1 MKITIDRLRKI
12 YFSSSG
18 PIFIV
23 MSFVFHAWLASFFI
37 RINILPVAV
46 LSIMSCCTY
55 VVPFFMKKEN
65 LEQNTIFLVFC
76 EIGVFSLLSTMI
88 LSMRSGFFL
97 YCLPLPLSSFIEI
110 NDTKRKKYIF
120 ISATIAMLLLVP
132 LSDLARGF
140 FEVYR
145 ERMEPYNYTFLLGN
159 FFVVVASYAV
169 NVYVYIRV
177 RERMVKATRYEAD
190 HDALTGLY
198 NRNYYDRYLEISE
211 RSGGLKGCYIMIDID
226 NFKSINDKFGHDV
239 GDIALKTVARVAGR
253 LIREKDILVRWGGEE
268 FVLFIEG
275 MPLDDAVV
283 KAEIIRNAIEHTA
296 FHESEYLTVSI
307 GVTEIRDS
315 EDSSTALKRADEN
328 LYVAKT
334 TGKNKVVSS

>member
-1 MKITIDRLRKI
+1 MKITISKLRKI

-18 PIFIV
+18 PIFIGL
-23 MSFVFHAWLASFFI
+23 SFLFHVWLASFFI

-46 LSIMSCCTY
+46 LSIMSCLAY
-55 VVPFFMKKEN
+55 IVPFFMKKEN
-65 LEQNTIFLVFC
+65 LEQNTMFLVFC
-76 EIGVFSLLSTMI
+76 EIGVFSLVSTMI

-97 YCLPLPLSSFIEI
+97 YCLPLPLSSYIEI
-110 NDTKRKKYIF
+110 NDVKRKKGIF
-120 ISATIAMLLLVP
+120 ISSTIAMLLLVP
-132 LSDLARGF
+132 LSDLAKDVF
-140 FEVYR
+140 AVYR

-169 NVYVYIRV
+169 NVYVYMRV
-177 RERMVKATRYEAD
+177 RERMVKETKYEAD

-198 NRNYYDRYLEISE
+198 NRNFFDRYLKISE
-211 RSGGLKGCYIMIDID
+211 EGGGAKGCYIMIDID
-226 NFKSINDKFGHDV
+226 NFKSINDRYGHDV
-239 GDIALKTVARVAGR
+239 GDIALRTVARITGR
-253 LIREKDILVRWGGEE
+253 LIRGNDILVRWGGEE

-296 FHESEYLTVSI
+296 YHESEHLTVSL
-307 GVTEIRDS
+307 GVTEVRDS
-315 EDSSTALKRADEN
+315 EDSSVTLKRADEN

-334 TGKNKVVSS
+334 TGKNKVVAS